1 MTNLTRV
8 VHTMQCNHAEG
19 GSACVNQGAGH
30 TMQSIQRAVVAAT
43 PSKWADAI
51 VRHATSDGWIAID
64 LLDGVINDGTVTD
77 DALNGGGTVWL
88 WNHEDLTATVTP
100 GQPVALHTL
109 YNALA
114 VGSARVSVFKL

>member
-19 GSACVNQGAGH
+19 GNACVNQGAGH
-30 TMQSIQRAVVAAT
+30 AMQSIQARVVAAT
-43 PSKWADAI
+43 PSKWADGI
-51 VRHATSDGWIAID
+51 VRHATSDGWIAIN
-64 LLDGVINDGTVTD
+64 LLDGGD
-77 DALNGGGTVWL
+77 TVWL